1 MFSSSVGPGSGLV
14 RAVLF
19 ASVLSCALS
28 GACSSDEASPDA
40 AADGPVV
47 DGTASFNAMVKPLLN
62 GCVGCHA
69 NGVNEPNLT
78 SFQALGARYKAKP
91 GRSNILVT
99 KADSAGG
106 MHYGNPYLDVDGKRI
121 VASWIDSLP

>member
-1 MFSSSVGPGSGLV
+1 MRPAVPLLLVTVLGCGLI
-14 RAVLF
+14 
-19 ASVLSCALS
+19 
-28 GACSSDEASPDA
+28 GACSSDEAAPDA

-47 DGTASFNAMVKPLLN
+47 DGTASFNEMIRPLMR

-78 SFQALGARYKAKP
+78 SFEALGARYKAKP
-91 GRSNILVT
+91 GRANILVT

-121 VASWIDSLP
+121 VAAWIDSLP